1 MPYEVHAKLYGAEE
15 MGPEACK
22 EAMFLIGSE
31 AGIERKYVN
40 PSRAFID
47 SLSVD
52 MQSVMIYGLIGV
64 LSCLPVFW
72 SSTVCFICRSLAG
85 SISSDSFAR

>member
-40 PSRAFID
+40 PSRKGHPAADGRLYFH
-47 SLSVD
+47 LL
-52 MQSVMIYGLIGV
+52 QHFRL
-64 LSCLPVFW
+64 
-72 SSTVCFICRSLAG
+72 
-85 SISSDSFAR
+85 